1 MQPHDDDQGD
11 DSAPTFPSPLTLA
24 LTAAWALVTF
34 VPPLFAHEL
43 RFEVFGLPFAL
54 WVAAQ
59 GAPIVYLLLV
69 WVCERRADRP
79 QRMHATD
86 PDGH

>member
-1 MQPHDDDQGD
+1 MNANEHGVGD
-11 DSAPTFPSPLTLA
+11 DAARLPGGRLALA
-24 LTAAWALVTF
+24 LTAVWGAITF
-34 VPPLFAHEL
+34 VPPLFAREL
-43 RFEVFGLPFAL
+43 GFEVFGLPFAL